1 MGNSIEA
8 NQTTRRSM
16 IASIL
21 VSMILLG
28 LLFACPIAASQD
40 DDASYAGNLF
50 AAALEENM
58 PLWLVKYNAPGAVVS
73 YIDGGDV
80 TWTKAFGVADRR
92 TGAPMH
98 TDSAFCFASCAKSM
112 TAWAIMHLVE
122 QGQLDLD
129 APVDQYLK
137 RWHLPPSQF
146 DPGGVTIRRVLSHTA
161 GLTVQGYGG
170 YFPRRHPVPSLE
182 QVLDGQNQG
191 NGAVEVAWEPGGG
204 FHYSGGGYTVLQM
217 VIEDV
222 TGEPYAEYV
231 KREILNPLG
240 LTEGDW
246 TWTPA
251 LKNSAAT
258 PYGFRGDDVMEYR
271 QFATL
276 GIGNYISSVPDFA
289 RFIATGVPG
298 PNGEPAGRG
307 VLKPDTVA
315 LITSA
320 QPDGIGYGFG
330 YAVGQFSDGTPLVLH
345 GGASDG
351 WVAFF
356 ALAPEQR
363 NGFVF
368 AAASNLAQPLRYSV
382 YELWATVGMGK
393 TSPIKP
399 EALMPTANPDKVSV
413 PVSLILAAVLGAIA
427 IRGAVRL
434 RRDIHSG
441 RRWWQPKPGPLSAIT
456 VGFWG
461 LFAAMWVYY
470 FHASLRMWLPPSVP
484 DFIWPREIIWV
495 TLALTACTMLSV
507 IKAFYTKKERS

>member
-1 MGNSIEA
+1 MDNSIEA
-8 NQTTRRSM
+8 NQATRRSTL
-16 IASIL
+16 ASIL
-21 VSMILLG
+21 VSMTLLG
-28 LLFACPIAASQD
+28 LLSACPIAASQD
-40 DDASYAGNLF
+40 DDASYASNLF
-50 AAALEENM
+50 AAALEESM
-58 PLWLVKYNAPGAVVS
+58 PLWLVKYNVPGAVVS
-73 YIDGGDV
+73 YIDNGEV

-92 TGAPMH
+92 TGAPMR
-98 TDSAFCFASCAKSM
+98 TDSTFCFASCAKSM
-112 TAWAIMHLVE
+112 TAWGVMHLVE
-122 QGQLDLD
+122 QGQVDLD

-137 RWHLPPSQF
+137 RWHLPPSQY

-161 GLTVQGYGG
+161 GLTVGGYGG
-170 YFPRRHPVPSLE
+170 YFARRYPIPSLE
-182 QVLDGQNQG
+182 QVLDGQNQW
-191 NGAVEVAWEPGGG
+191 NGAVQIAWEPGSG

-231 KREILNPLG
+231 KREILNPVG

-251 LKNSAAT
+251 LKNGAAT
-258 PYGFRGDDVMEYR
+258 PYGFRGDDVMQYR

-289 RFIATGVPG
+289 RFIAAGVPG
-298 PNGEPAGRG
+298 PNGEPVGRG
-307 VLKPDTVA
+307 VLKPETVA
-315 LITSA
+315 LIMSA

-330 YAVGQFSDGTPLVLH
+330 YAVGQFSDGTPVVLH

-368 AAASNLAQPLRYSV
+368 AAASDLAQPLRYSV
-382 YELWATVGMGK
+382 YELWATVAMGK
-393 TSPIKP
+393 TAPIKP

-427 IRGAVRL
+427 VRGAVQLRL
-434 RRDIHSG
+434 EIGSRR
-441 RRWWQPKPGPLSAIT
+441 RRWQLKLGTLSAIT
-456 VGFWG
+456 AGFWV
-461 LFAAMWVYY
+461 LFSAAWVYY
-470 FHASLRMWLPPSVP
+470 FHASLPIWLPPSVP
-484 DFIWPREIIWV
+484 DFRWPQEMIWV
-495 TLALTACTMLSV
+495 TLAMMACIMLGM
-507 IKAFYTKKERS
+507 IKAFYVKKERA